1 MGRPRT
7 WTVYYTFNDKG
18 IIYHIFC
25 TKDRNHDERVRKY
38 KSGLTNSEA
47 ILLVKI
53 MKNKY
58 GIDSIDINE
67 SIPDKLK
74 YLKLPPRGHKSRLTT
89 SWNKGIKTSKSYKSA
104 STKANDRLKSKKEIW
119 LNNTFINKSCIFCH
133 ESEITCLRY
142 YPKGGT
148 IIRINNNLGI
158 TQARCDLIKLIE
170 NQDVVC
176 LNCESK
182 LNIGLELI

>member
-7 WTVYYTFNDKG
+7 WTVYYTFNSDG
-18 IIYHIFC
+18 IIYNIFY
-25 TKDRNHDERVRKY
+25 TKDKNCDDRVRKY

-58 GIDSIDINE
+58 GIDSVDINE

-74 YLKLPPRGHKSRLTT
+74 YLKLPPLSHKSRLTT
-89 SWNKGIKTSKSYKSA
+89 SWNKGLRTGGSYKSA
-104 STKANDRLKSKKEIW
+104 STKANNRLKSKKEIW
-119 LNNTFINKSCIFCH
+119 LNNTFVEKSCVFCH
-133 ESEITCLRY
+133 ESETSCLRY
-142 YPKGGT
+142 YPKGRE

-158 TQARCDLIKLIE
+158 TQARCKLIELIE

>member
-7 WTVYYTFNDKG
+7 WTVYYTFNSDG
-18 IIYHIFC
+18 IIYNIFY
-25 TKDRNHDERVRKY
+25 TKDKNCDDRVRKY

-74 YLKLPPRGHKSRLTT
+74 YLKLPPLSHKSRLTT
-89 SWNKGIKTSKSYKSA
+89 SWNKGISSPKSNSTS
-104 STKANDRLKSKKEIW
+104 STKANNRIKTKKEIW
-119 LNNTFINKSCIFCH
+119 LNNTFTNKSCVFCH
-133 ESEITCLRY
+133 ESETACLRY
-142 YPKGGT
+142 YPKGRM

-158 TQARCDLIKLIE
+158 TQRRCKLVKLIE
-170 NQDVVC
+170 DQDVVC

>member
-7 WTVYYTFNDKG
+7 WTVYYAFNSEG
-18 IIYHIFC
+18 IIYNIFY
-25 TKDRNHDERVRKY
+25 TKDENHDKGVRKY

-74 YLKLPPRGHKSRLTT
+74 YLKLPPLSHKSRLTT
-89 SWNKGIKTSKSYKSA
+89 SWNKGLRTGGSYKSA
-104 STKANDRLKSKKEIW
+104 STKANNRLKSKKEIW
-119 LNNTFINKSCIFCH
+119 LNNTFINKSCVFCH

-142 YPKGGT
+142 YPKGRE

-158 TQARCDLIKLIE
+158 TQARCKLIELIE

>member
-7 WTVYYTFNDKG
+7 WAVYYTFNDGG
-18 IIYHIFC
+18 IIYHIFY
-25 TKDRNHDERVRKY
+25 TKDRNHDKSVRKY
-38 KSGLTNSEA
+38 KSGLTKSEA
-47 ILLVKI
+47 IILVKI

-74 YLKLPPRGHKSRLTT
+74 YLKLPPLKHKSRLST
-89 SWNKGIKTSKSYKSA
+89 SWNKGLKTEKSN
-104 STKANDRLKSKKEIW
+104 STSSSKANNRIKSKKEIW
-119 LNNTFINKSCIFCH
+119 LNNTFANKSCVFCH
-133 ESEITCLRY
+133 ESEIACLRY
-142 YPKGGT
+142 YPKGRI

-158 TQARCDLIKLIE
+158 TQPRCNLIKLIDD
-170 NQDVVC
+170 QDVVC

-182 LNIGLELI
+182 LSIGLELI

>member
-1 MGRPRT
+1 
-7 WTVYYTFNDKG
+7 
-18 IIYHIFC
+18 
-25 TKDRNHDERVRKY
+25 
-38 KSGLTNSEA
+38 
-47 ILLVKI
+47 

-74 YLKLPPRGHKSRLTT
+74 YLKLPPLKHKSRLTT
-89 SWNKGIKTSKSYKSA
+89 SWNKGLKTGGYYKSS
-104 STKANDRLKSKKEIW
+104 STKANNRIKTKKEIW
-119 LNNTFINKSCIFCH
+119 LNNTFINKSCAFCH

-142 YPKGGT
+142 YPKGRM
-148 IIRINNNLGI
+148 IVRINNNIGI
-158 TQARCDLIKLIE
+158 TQRRCKLIKLIE
-170 NQDVVC
+170 DQHVVC

>member
-7 WTVYYTFNDKG
+7 WTVYYTFNDEGK
-18 IIYHIFC
+18 IYHIFYS
-25 TKDRNHDERVRKY
+25 KDRNHDKRVRKY
-38 KSGLTNSEA
+38 KSGLSNSEA
-47 ILLVKI
+47 LLLVKI

-74 YLKLPPRGHKSRLTT
+74 YLKLPPLKHKSRLTT
-89 SWNKGIKTSKSYKSA
+89 SWNKDLRTERSNSTS
-104 STKANDRLKSKKEIW
+104 STKANNRIKTKKEIW
-119 LNNTFINKSCIFCH
+119 LNNTFTNKSCVFCH
-133 ESEITCLRY
+133 ESEIVCLRY
-142 YPKGGT
+142 YPKGGA
-148 IIRINNNLGI
+148 IIRMNNNLGI
-158 TQARCDLIKLIE
+158 THGRCNLIKLIE